1 MGKKEDMSMGIV
13 DLKKEEDI
21 FILTMQ
27 SGENRFNR
35 TFIEAMNQAM
45 DTVEKSRGPAALVTT
60 GGDEKFYSNG
70 LDLAWLA
77 GDGEKE
83 RPQFVKSVLKFLGR
97 LMAFPVPTVA
107 AINGHAFA
115 AGAMLALA
123 HDFRMMR
130 ADRGFF
136 CLPEVDINIPIAP
149 GMMALI
155 KSRLSPNV
163 FRSSVLTGARMGGI
177 EAKELGI
184 VDEAVP
190 AEQVLPRAMDRAALL
205 ANKGR
210 DIYGTLKRGMYAEAI
225 ALLESGAIDL
235 P

>member
-1 MGKKEDMSMGIV
+1 MGIV
-13 DLKKEEDI
+13 DLKKEGDV

-35 TFIEAMNQAM
+35 TFIEAMNQAL
-45 DTVEKSRGPAALVTT
+45 DAVEKSSGPVALITT
-60 GGDEKFYSNG
+60 GGEEKFYSNG
-70 LDLAWLA
+70 LDLDWLV

-97 LMAFPVPTVA
+97 LMAFPIPTVA
-107 AINGHAFA
+107 AINGHVFA

-123 HDFRMMR
+123 HDFRVMR

-136 CLPEVDINIPIAP
+136 CLPEVDINIPLAP
-149 GMMALI
+149 GMTALI
-155 KSRLSPNV
+155 KSQLSPNV
-163 FRSSVLTGARMGGI
+163 FRYSILTGARIGGV

-190 AEQVLPRAMDRAALL
+190 AEQVLPRAMARATSM

-225 ALLESGAIDL
+225 ALLESGATGPSMIGL
-235 P
+235 

>member
-1 MGKKEDMSMGIV
+1 MSIV
-13 DLKKEEDI
+13 DLKKEGDI
-21 FILTMQ
+21 FILTMR
-27 SGENRFNR
+27 SGENRLNR
-35 TFIEAMNQAM
+35 TFIEAMNQAL
-45 DTVEKSRGPAALVTT
+45 DDVEKSSGPAGLVTI
-60 GGDEKFYSNG
+60 GGEEKFYSNG

-83 RPQFVKSVLKFLGR
+83 RPQFVRSVLKFLGR
-97 LMAFPVPTVA
+97 LMAFPIPTVA

-123 HDFRMMR
+123 HDFRVMR

-136 CLPEVDINIPIAP
+136 CLPEVDIHIPMAP
-149 GMMALI
+149 GMTALI

-163 FRSSVLTGARMGGI
+163 FRSSILTGVRIGGG

-190 AEQVLPRAMDRAALL
+190 ADQVLPQARAQASSL
-205 ANKGR
+205 ANKDR

-225 ALLESGAIDL
+225 ALLESGAMDPSMIGV
-235 P
+235 

>member
-1 MGKKEDMSMGIV
+1 MSIVDVKKEG
-13 DLKKEEDI
+13 DI

-27 SGENRFNR
+27 SGENRLNR
-35 TFIEAMNQAM
+35 TFIEAMNQAL
-45 DTVEKSRGPAALVTT
+45 DEVEKSSWPTGLVTT
-60 GGDEKFYSNG
+60 GGEEKFYSNG

-83 RPQFVKSVLKFLGR
+83 RPEFVKSVLKFLGR
-97 LMAFPVPTVA
+97 VMAFPMPTVA
-107 AINGHAFA
+107 AINGHVFA

-123 HDFRMMR
+123 HDFRVMR

-163 FRSSVLTGARMGGI
+163 LNYSILTGARIGGI
-177 EAKELGI
+177 DANELGI

-190 AEQVLPRAMDRAALL
+190 ADQVLPGAIARATSL

-210 DIYGTLKRGMYAEAI
+210 DIYRTLKRSMYGEAI
-225 ALLESGAIDL
+225 ALLESGAVNF

>member
-1 MGKKEDMSMGIV
+1 MSMGIV
-13 DLKKEEDI
+13 DLKKEGDV

-27 SGENRFNR
+27 SGENRLNR
-35 TFIEAMNQAM
+35 NFIDAMNQAL
-45 DTVEKSRGPAALVTT
+45 DTVEKSSGPAALITT
-60 GGDEKFYSNG
+60 GGEEKFYSNG
-70 LDLAWLA
+70 LDLAWLT

-83 RPQFVKSVLKFLGR
+83 RPQFIKSVLKFLGR
-97 LMAFPVPTVA
+97 LMAFPIPTVA

-123 HDFRMMR
+123 HDFRVMR

-136 CLPEVDINIPIAP
+136 CLPEVDINIPMAP
-149 GMMALI
+149 GMTALI

-163 FRSSVLTGARMGGI
+163 FRSCILTGARIGGI
-177 EAKELGI
+177 QARELGI

-190 AEQVLPRAMDRAALL
+190 AEQVLPRAIARASSM

-210 DIYGTLKRGMYAEAI
+210 DIYRTLKRSMYAEAI
-225 ALLESGAIDL
+225 ALLESGAIDPSMIGL
-235 P
+235 

>member
-13 DLKKEEDI
+13 DLKKEGDI

-27 SGENRFNR
+27 SGENRLNR
-35 TFIEAMNQAM
+35 TFIEAMNQAL
-45 DTVEKSRGPAALVTT
+45 DTVEKSSGPAALVTT

-83 RPQFVKSVLKFLGR
+83 RPQFIKSVLKLLGR

-107 AINGHAFA
+107 AINGHTFA

-123 HDFRMMR
+123 HDFRVMR

-136 CLPEVDINIPIAP
+136 CLPEVDINIPLAP
-149 GMMALI
+149 GMTALI
-155 KSRLSPNV
+155 KSRLLPNV
-163 FRSSVLTGARMGGI
+163 FRSSILTGVRIGGI

-190 AEQVLPRAMDRAALL
+190 AEQVLPQAMARATSM

-210 DIYGTLKRGMYAEAI
+210 DIYGTLKRSMYAEAI
-225 ALLESGAIDL
+225 ALLKSGAIDL

>member
-1 MGKKEDMSMGIV
+1 MSIV
-13 DLKKEEDI
+13 DLKKQGDV

-35 TFIEAMNQAM
+35 IFIDAMNQAL
-45 DTVEKSRGPAALVTT
+45 DAVEKSSGPAALVTT
-60 GGDEKFYSNG
+60 GGEEKFYSNG
-70 LDLAWLA
+70 LDLDWLV

-97 LMAFPVPTVA
+97 LMAFPIPTVA
-107 AINGHAFA
+107 AINGHVFA
-115 AGAMLALA
+115 AGAMMALA
-123 HDFRMMR
+123 HDFRVMR

-136 CLPEVDINIPIAP
+136 CLPEVDINIPITP

-155 KSRLSPNV
+155 KSRLLPNV
-163 FRSSVLTGARMGGI
+163 FNSCILTGARIGGV

-184 VDEAVP
+184 VDEAVS
-190 AEQVLPRAMDRAALL
+190 AEQVLPRAIARAASM

-210 DIYGTLKRGMYAEAI
+210 DIYGTLKRTMYAEAI
-225 ALLESGAIDL
+225 ALLESGAVNF

>member
-1 MGKKEDMSMGIV
+1 MSIV
-13 DLKKEEDI
+13 DVRKEGDV
-21 FILTMQ
+21 FILTMR
-27 SGENRFNR
+27 SGENRLNR
-35 TFIEAMNQAM
+35 TFIEAMNQAL
-45 DTVEKSRGPAALVTT
+45 DGVEKSSGPAALVTV
-60 GGDEKFYSNG
+60 GGEEKFYSNG

-83 RPQFVKSVLKFLGR
+83 RPQFVESVLKFLGR
-97 LMAFPVPTVA
+97 LMAFPIPTVA

-115 AGAMLALA
+115 AGAMVALA
-123 HDFRMMR
+123 HDFRVMR

-163 FRSSVLTGARMGGI
+163 FNYSILTGARVGGI
-177 EAKELGI
+177 DAKELGI

-190 AEQVLPRAMDRAALL
+190 ADQVLPQAIARATSM

-210 DIYGTLKRGMYAEAI
+210 DIYKTLKRSMYAEAI

>member
-1 MGKKEDMSMGIV
+1 MSIVDVKKEGDV
-13 DLKKEEDI
+13 

-27 SGENRFNR
+27 SGENRLNR
-35 TFIEAMNQAM
+35 TFIEAMNQAL
-45 DTVEKSRGPAALVTT
+45 DGVEQSSGPAALVTT
-60 GGDEKFYSNG
+60 GGEEKFYSNG
-70 LDLAWLA
+70 MDLAWLA

-83 RPQFVKSVLKFLGR
+83 RPQFVKSVLKLLGR
-97 LMAFPVPTVA
+97 LVAFPMPTVA
-107 AINGHAFA
+107 AVNGHAFA

-123 HDFRMMR
+123 HDFRVMR

-155 KSRLSPNV
+155 KSRLSPGV
-163 FRSSVLTGARMGGI
+163 FRTSVLTGVRIGGA
-177 EAKELGI
+177 EAKDLGI

-190 AEQVLPRAMDRAALL
+190 GEQVLPQAIARASSM

-210 DIYGTLKRGMYAEAI
+210 GIYRTLKRTMYADAV
-225 ALLESGAIDL
+225 ALLESGVMDL